1 MIFASELF
9 GILAAACLLHPLY
22 RGAVQDLK
30 EFKFSKEH
38 FNSVFVHA
46 SILCMI
52 AMYVLLVL
60 PEQNWLFAAE
70 LLAISVVASVFF
82 SFVGFRYGGGGD
94 WRALIYI
101 AWIAPF
107 LLIYAILAMM
117 VCGALQAF
125 YWIARPDID
134 VPPAFRKVPFAV
146 SIFAGY
152 AIALVFFVLTA

>member
-1 MIFASELF
+1 MIPASEVF
-9 GILAAACLLHPLY
+9 GILAATCLLPPLY

-30 EFKFSKEH
+30 EFKFSEEH
-38 FNSVFVHA
+38 FNNLFVRG
-46 SILCMI
+46 SIFNTI
-52 AMYVLLVL
+52 VMYVLLIFH
-60 PEQNWLFAAE
+60 ESGWLFAAE

-107 LLIYAILAMM
+107 LLIYTILAMM

>member
-1 MIFASELF
+1 M
-9 GILAAACLLHPLY
+9 
-22 RGAVQDLK
+22 
-30 EFKFSKEH
+30 
-38 FNSVFVHA
+38 
-46 SILCMI
+46 
-52 AMYVLLVL
+52 
-60 PEQNWLFAAE
+60 
-70 LLAISVVASVFF
+70 
-82 SFVGFRYGGGGD
+82 GGGGD

-107 LLIYAILAMM
+107 LLIYTILAMM